1 MLSLRLH
8 ANPDKVCYRNCYA
21 LSNIRLF
28 VLKQTYVKDMSASPL
43 FVSTAT
49 AAASVPPHYLPSLAD
64 EQPRFRIRRIV
75 RRPFYLWRFQDNCDK
90 IKRLKQGGVFLERI
104 ESKIKYQF
112 KNRDLLKLALTHS
125 SHIGA

>member
-28 VLKQTYVKDMSASPL
+28 VSKQTYVKDMSASPL

-49 AAASVPPHYLPSLAD
+49 AAASAAPLPPSLAD
-64 EQPRFRIRRIV
+64 EQPRFGIAALYGV
-75 RRPFYLWRFQDNCDK
+75 LFYFVEIPGQL
-90 IKRLKQGGVFLERI
+90 
-104 ESKIKYQF
+104 
-112 KNRDLLKLALTHS
+112 
-125 SHIGA
+125 